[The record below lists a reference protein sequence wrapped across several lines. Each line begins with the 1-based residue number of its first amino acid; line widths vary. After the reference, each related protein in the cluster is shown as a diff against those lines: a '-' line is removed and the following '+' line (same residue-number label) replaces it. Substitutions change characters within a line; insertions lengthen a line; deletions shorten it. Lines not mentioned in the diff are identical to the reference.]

1 MKKSLFNG
9 LIIFVMVM
17 FCGMTTAFAD
27 IALDPVQEIVE
38 KTKGASSNPII
49 YVFAILLVVLLICG
63 LIIVK
68 IVKKKS

>member
-17 FCGMTTAFAD
+17 FCVMTTAFAD
-27 IALDPVQEIVE
+27 IALDPVQEIAE
-38 KTKGASSNPII
+38 KTKEVSSNTII